1 MEILKA
7 ICIAFSTYS
16 IIPMPQLEWNEK
28 SSHYAIC
35 FLPAIGLVTGTIL
48 LLWYNICTL
57 LKIGQALFAAIATA
71 LPILVSGGIHMDG
84 FCDTVDALASH
95 QPRKR
100 SLEILTDPHIG
111 AFAVIY
117 AIIHMLISFGAY
129 TELHD
134 IRSAG
139 ILSLGFVLSRG
150 LCVLSILLLPNA
162 HGSGMLSAFTKN
174 MTRRA
179 VWLAA
184 TVSLS
189 LSATGMLMLDILTGG
204 ISILLCIGWFFIYRT
219 MMMQRFSGVTGDTS
233 GFFIQI
239 TELLLL
245 LGCIGGSFI
254 HK

>member
-35 FLPAIGLVTGTIL
+35 FLPTIGLVTGAAL
-48 LLWYNICTL
+48 LLWYHICTL
-57 LKIGQALFAAIATA
+57 LKVRQALFAAIATA

-95 QPRKR
+95 QPVERR
-100 SLEILTDPHIG
+100 LEILKDPHVG

-117 AIIHMLISFGAY
+117 AIIYMLISFGAY
-129 TELHD
+129 TELYD
-134 IRSAG
+134 IRFTG
-139 ILSLGFVLSRG
+139 MLSWGFVLSRC

-162 HGSGMLSAFTKN
+162 HGGGMLSALTKN
-174 MTRRA
+174 MARRA

-184 TVSLS
+184 AVFLS
-189 LSATGMLMLDILTGG
+189 LSAAGMLLLDTLTGG
-204 ISILLCIGWFFIYRT
+204 ISILVCIGWFFIYRT
-219 MMMQRFSGVTGDTS
+219 MMMRRFGGVTGDTS

-245 LGCIGGSFI
+245 LGCIGGNLI